1 MPVGG
6 AEWYKEQPSNRNFL
20 NPIGYLLKLEKF
32 EGVDFFCQGAN
43 VPDIS
48 MPSIEVGSPFR
59 SLPIVPGGG
68 VSFGDFSVRF
78 IVDEDLKNYYSIHSW
93 MRDNGNA
100 DQMARTTPEK
110 DIYTDGQLHI
120 VTSQYNPAFVVEFRS
135 LFPVSLTNL
144 QFDATI
150 SDVEYITA
158 EVTFKHQQFFIRDKS
173 MLSLIH
179 I

>member
-1 MPVGG
+1 MS

-32 EGVDFFCQGAN
+32 EGVDFFCQSVN
-43 VPDIS
+43 IPDVS
-48 MPSIEVGSPFR
+48 MPTTEVASPFR
-59 SLPIVPGGG
+59 NLPIIPGGG
-68 VSFGDFSVRF
+68 VTFGDFSVRF

-100 DQMARTTPEK
+100 DQMQRDTDK
-110 DIYTDGQLHI
+110 SDIYTRGQLHI
-120 VTSQYNPAFVVEFRS
+120 VTSQYNPAFVVDFQQ
-135 LFPVSLTNL
+135 LFPVALSAL

-158 EVTFKHQQFFIRDKS
+158 EVTFKHQQFFIRNKE
-173 MLSLIH
+173 MQPL
-179 I
+179 

>member
-1 MPVGG
+1 MS
-6 AEWYKEQPSNRNFL
+6 ADWYKEQPSNRNFL

-43 VPDIS
+43 VPDVN
-48 MPSIEVGSPFR
+48 MPSIDVASPFR
-59 SLPIVPGGG
+59 NLPIVPGGG
-68 VSFGDFSVRF
+68 VTFGDFSVRF
-78 IVDEDLKNYYSIHSW
+78 IVDEDLKNYYSIHNW

-100 DQMARTTPEK
+100 DQMARQTPEK
-110 DIYTDGQLHI
+110 DIYTNGQLHI
-120 VTSQYNPAFVVEFRS
+120 VTSSYNPAFVVEFKD

-158 EVTFKHQQFFIRDKS
+158 EVVFKHQQFFIRDKNFRT
-173 MLSLIH
+173 L
-179 I
+179 

>member
-6 AEWYKEQPSNRNFL
+6 ADWYKEQPSNRNFL
-20 NPIGYLLKLEKF
+20 NPIGFLLKLEKF
-32 EGVDFFCQGAN
+32 EGTDFFCQGAN
-43 VPDIS
+43 VPDIN
-48 MPSIEVGSPFR
+48 MPSIDVSSPFR
-59 SLPIVPGGG
+59 SLPIIPGGG
-68 VSFGDFSVRF
+68 VSFGDFTVRF

-100 DQMARTTPEK
+100 DQMARSTPEK

-120 VTSQYNPAFVVEFRS
+120 VTSQYNPAFVVEFRD

-173 MLSLIH
+173 MRPL
-179 I
+179 

>member
-43 VPDIS
+43 VPDIN
-48 MPSIEVGSPFR
+48 MPSIDVSSPFR
-59 SLPIVPGGG
+59 SLPIIPGGG
-68 VSFGDFSVRF
+68 VSFGDFTVRF

-100 DQMARTTPEK
+100 DQMARSTPEK

-120 VTSQYNPAFVVEFRS
+120 VTSQYNPAFVVDYQN
-135 LFPVSLTNL
+135 LFPVALTNL

-150 SDVEYITA
+150 GDVEYITA
-158 EVTFKHQQFFIRDKS
+158 NVTFKHQQFFLRDKTFKK
-173 MLSLIH
+173 I
-179 I
+179 